1 MNKEKILET
10 AMRAAL
16 HRKDYYASVQSE
28 CGDSYYEKKYQEA
41 CQECVE
47 ACERLF
53 MHYTAGNK

>member
-1 MNKEKILET
+1 
-10 AMRAAL
+10 MRAAL